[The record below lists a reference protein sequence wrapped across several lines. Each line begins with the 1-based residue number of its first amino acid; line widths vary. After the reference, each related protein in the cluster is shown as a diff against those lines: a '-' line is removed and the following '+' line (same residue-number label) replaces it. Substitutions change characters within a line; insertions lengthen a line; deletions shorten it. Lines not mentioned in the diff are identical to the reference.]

1 MAAVNAA
8 FDPDLV
14 ESLFLPVGK
23 QADAI
28 AAGFDSVKVVFQ
40 LTQREI
46 FVHILLHHKGGLNI
60 KSDLGDYTQCT

>member
-1 MAAVNAA
+1 VGASNPVPEVDAV

-28 AAGFDSVKVVFQ
+28 AAGFDSVEVALFESNKCAYG
-40 LTQREI
+40 E
-46 FVHILLHHKGGLNI
+46 LNH
-60 KSDLGDYTQCT
+60 